1 MNLLNILFP
10 FLKLEY
16 SKQQM
21 KQNFLFILLILLLGM
36 AGCTVDRSCIYKVDD
51 FGAVSGDSSVN
62 TTVAVYRAVQALSGS
77 DSAVSFFFLKVLIIF
92 GLILFIIYIK
102 LSILRI

>member
-1 MNLLNILFP
+1 
-10 FLKLEY
+10 
-16 SKQQM
+16 
-21 KQNFLFILLILLLGM
+21 M

-77 DSAVSFFFLKVLIIF
+77 DSAVLFFPKGTYHF